1 MSRRARLAKAVL
13 LLEHKDAAI
22 GLQEHNWML
31 ATDRIGLRHSRAAQ
45 QARDI
50 PTYYGAGRMSAMD
63 LMKTKVDFIMFEV
76 RATQQ

>member
-1 MSRRARLAKAVL
+1 
-13 LLEHKDAAI
+13 
-22 GLQEHNWML
+22 ML